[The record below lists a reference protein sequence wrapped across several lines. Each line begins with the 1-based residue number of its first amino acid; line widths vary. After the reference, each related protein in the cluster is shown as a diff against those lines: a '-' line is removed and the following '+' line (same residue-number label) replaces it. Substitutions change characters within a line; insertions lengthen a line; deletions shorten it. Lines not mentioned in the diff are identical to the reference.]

1 MGERPVIIAC
11 LIVKDEAPVIR
22 RCLDSLRP
30 FVDAVVVAD
39 TGSTDDTWNIVR
51 EFLSEFPGELVERPW
66 VDFAY
71 NRNEALEQA
80 RLYAVLNSD
89 RLGIPYALTIDAD
102 EVLTGD
108 PLAIAEPLDGY
119 TLPVEYAGTHYR
131 RLALMRLD
139 RPWRWEGVVHEVP
152 VLEGGSIGD
161 LVGPTVV
168 VRWEGA
174 RSRDPETY
182 RRDAQALQEYLVE
195 HPGDP
200 RTEFYLAQS
209 LKDAGE
215 LGPAL
220 HAYRLRAAN
229 FSGWEAERW
238 EALYQIAALTDR
250 LLLPDVARAYLDAFA
265 ADSRRAEPLV
275 ALARYER
282 ARERWATALMFARE
296 ACRLRPPTD
305 VLFLDMGAYTW
316 ACWDERAIAAYY
328 AGEIPEAISA
338 ARKAL
343 SYAPEDQRLIDNLAL
358 CEAAP

>member
-1 MGERPVIIAC
+1 MIIAC

-66 VDFAY
+66 VNFAH
-71 NRNEALEQA
+71 NRNEVLDEA
-80 RLYAVLNSD
+80 RLYAQRNRQPFSY
-89 RLGIPYALTIDAD
+89 GLTIDAD
-102 EVLTGD
+102 EVLGGD
-108 PLAIAEPLDGY
+108 YGWIGDELDYESDGY
-119 TLPVEYAGTHYR
+119 TLPVQYAGTHYR

-161 LVGPTVV
+161 LAGPTVV

-182 RRDAQALQEYLVE
+182 RRDAAALGEYLAE

-229 FSGWEAERW
+229 LSGWEAERW

-250 LLLPDVARAYLDAFA
+250 LLLPHVARAYLDVFA

-275 ALARYER
+275 ALARHER

-296 ACRLRPPTD
+296 ACRLRPPAN

-316 ACWDERAIAAYY
+316 ASWDERAIAAYY

-343 SYAPEDQRLIDNLAL
+343 SYAPDDQRLIDNLAL
-358 CEAAP
+358 CEAAL